1 MLRKNSRTTKNIRTE
16 IGASD
21 FPLRDMLE
29 SRPPLGLRTD
39 LSVEPVPDRLLAD
52 LAFGAH
58 ELGNAAG
65 QLRLAPISNLDSA
78 PHGGHMR
85 GLGSNVTL
93 LHEYRLYKCACH
105 LVNKPARVTGD
116 KATCKV
122 LYMPVPQRKAAPA
135 KPRKQKRDFPIGADG
150 LTANQ
155 RLKQLLAEQTHPTI
169 RREADLWRVC
179 NELLE
184 LTEDDPDFVRQQS
197 INRILKEQD
206 SLGRSKLV
214 AVIAEAMGVRAFWLQ
229 TGKGDRYHLGDELLR
244 EYANKMSQRQT
255 RS

>member
-1 MLRKNSRTTKNIRTE
+1 MLRKNSRTKKDIGTE
-16 IGASD
+16 IRASD
-21 FPLRDMLE
+21 FPICDMLE
-29 SRPPLGLRTD
+29 GGPPFRLWPHLC
-39 LSVEPVPDRLLAD
+39 VEPVPDRLLAD

-58 ELGNAAG
+58 ELGDAAG
-65 QLRLAPISNLDSA
+65 QFGLAPVGNGNSP

-85 GLGSNVTL
+85 SFGSNVTL

-105 LVNKPARVTGD
+105 SVNKPARVTTD

-122 LYMPVPQRKAAPA
+122 LYMPVPKRKADIA
-135 KPRKQKRDFPIGADG
+135 KPQKQKRAFPVGPDG

-155 RLKQLLAEQTHPTI
+155 RLKRLLEAQTHPTI

-179 NELLE
+179 NELLG

-197 INRILKEQD
+197 INRILKDQD

-229 TGKGDRYHLGDELLR
+229 TGKGDRHHLGDELLR
-244 EYANKMSQRQT
+244 EYANKMSQRQS
-255 RS
+255 RA